1 MFTGII
7 EEIGSLQRME
17 IRGAKRYFTIGCE
30 VVNRDVKLGDSICCD
45 GVCLTV
51 IRFDDRGITVEAMRE
66 TLEKTTAND
75 WRSGRAINL
84 ERAMPAD
91 GRFGG
96 HIVQGHIDCRVSV
109 LSHEKRRDTNYLEIA
124 LPKDNSLLVVA
135 QGSIA
140 INGVSLT
147 IARLSESSLTVALIG
162 HTLEMTNLRLLTTG
176 DAVNVEYDI
185 IGKYI
190 LRQQDKQRFK
200 ITEEW
205 LVEKGF

>member
-1 MFTGII
+1 MFTGLI
-7 EEIGSLQRME
+7 EEVGSLQRVE
-17 IRGAKRYFTIGCE
+17 NRGAKRYFTIGCE
-30 VVNRDVKLGDSICCD
+30 AVNRDVKLGDSICCD

-51 IRFDDRGITVEAMRE
+51 IRFDDRSITLEAMRE
-66 TLEKTTAND
+66 TLEKTTASD

-84 ERAMPAD
+84 ERAMPAN

-96 HIVQGHIDCRVSV
+96 HIVQGHVDCRVSV
-109 LSHEKRRDTNYLEIA
+109 LSHEKHQDTNYLEIA
-124 LPKDNSLLVVA
+124 LPKDNSMLVVA

-147 IARLSESSLTVALIG
+147 VARLSESSVTVALIG
-162 HTLEMTNLRLLTTG
+162 HTLDSTNLRLLRSG